1 MGSPGIIA
9 AAPLLRGGHPS
20 LVQLDMGGNDAKE
33 EAVENL
39 LREIIDINTSFDS
52 ALRIIELGGNE
63 IGESVE
69 LALKDLKAVHP
80 ELDVARDKPKGNDS
94 HHAWQEV

>member
-1 MGSPGIIA
+1 MPLISIIRLI
-9 AAPLLRGGHPS
+9 PPDLRV
-20 LVQLDMGGNDAKE
+20 L
-33 EAVENL
+33 
-39 LREIIDINTSFDS
+39 EI
-52 ALRIIELGGNE
+52 GGNE